1 MQVLRTFVWMLIS
14 AVLVAFVAMNWTR
27 APVNLWPLDAGYLH
41 LDWPVGVI
49 ALVFFMLGLVP
60 MWVLSQAGRWRLR
73 RRIATLEDTL
83 RASSATPPAPHPATP
98 PGLDGEEPIN
108 TDPVT

>member
-1 MQVLRTFVWMLIS
+1 MQFVRTFVWMLVS

-49 ALVFFMLGLVP
+49 ALVFFLLGLVP
-60 MWVLSQAGRWRLR
+60 MWIFSQAGRWRLR
-73 RRIATLEDTL
+73 RRIATLEDTIRTSAVSL
-83 RASSATPPAPHPATP
+83 SAPLPEASQPYA
-98 PGLDGEEPIN
+98 GDI
-108 TDPVT
+108 DPVT

>member
-1 MQVLRTFVWMLIS
+1 
-14 AVLVAFVAMNWTR
+14 MNWTR

-49 ALVFFMLGLVP
+49 ALLFFLLGLLP
-60 MWVLSQAGRWRLR
+60 MWVFSQAGRWRLR

-83 RASSATPPAPHPATP
+83 RASAITLSAPLPETTGP
-98 PGLDGEEPIN
+98 EP
-108 TDPVT
+108 TDVDPVT